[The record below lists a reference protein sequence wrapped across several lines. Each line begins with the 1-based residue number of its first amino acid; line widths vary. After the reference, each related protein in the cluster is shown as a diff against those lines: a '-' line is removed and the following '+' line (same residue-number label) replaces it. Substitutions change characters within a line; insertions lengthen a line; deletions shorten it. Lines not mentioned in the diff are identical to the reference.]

1 MVSHPVTGVL
11 QGVALQ
17 RVATRHSA
25 LRAHDGR
32 VTAHYGHVRARYERI
47 TERCSVGAGVL
58 RVPQNSRCSTTSG
71 TCLVRALA
79 HVRLSSSPTSRASAG
94 HHVSQARLAI
104 AVLSDGEAGLVAEGG
119 WLLMVSSCAHCF
131 LALAQSER
139 SCRKP
144 SSYTQPGK
152 ACIKTLGV
160 QQPPSSASPHSAH

>member
-32 VTAHYGHVRARYERI
+32 VTARYGHVRARYERI

-119 WLLMVSSCAHCF
+119 GEGGNVTT
-131 LALAQSER
+131 AL
-139 SCRKP
+139 
-144 SSYTQPGK
+144 
-152 ACIKTLGV
+152 
-160 QQPPSSASPHSAH
+160 